1 MVRRCGALR
10 VRALAGDLLCRVDA
24 VAATGAAAEAKQVR
38 SIFGRI
44 CSLARVAPMSWSR
57 T

>member
-24 VAATGAAAEAKQVR
+24 VAATGAAAEAKQRAVLAAFVR
-38 SIFGRI
+38 SLVWR
-44 CSLARVAPMSWSR
+44 P
-57 T
+57 